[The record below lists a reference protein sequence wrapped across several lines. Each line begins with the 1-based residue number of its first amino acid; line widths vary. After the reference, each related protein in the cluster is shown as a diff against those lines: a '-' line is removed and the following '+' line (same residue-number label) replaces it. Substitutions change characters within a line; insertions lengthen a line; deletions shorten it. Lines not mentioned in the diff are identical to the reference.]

1 MSSIAIFQCCLTG
14 GAGTVGELSSRL
26 KVRPY
31 TDKDLV
37 EEAVR
42 KYGGDPAKVQKLL
55 AGKVSVFNKFT
66 LDKEKAMAIFR
77 SILASKLEAPGN
89 HLFFGL
95 HPVLISQDIKEV
107 LKVLVVDSKESRIQR
122 GIKEG
127 LSEKQSKEK
136 VRVHDVK
143 AVTLTDFLFK
153 KDAYDASLF
162 DLVIP
167 LENCNHLEISEE
179 IMKYF
184 QSSSLLRTKQSQQA
198 IADMK
203 LEAAVSLKLLNN
215 GHNLRVSVHD
225 GEVTI
230 TVSNSLFNLKKLED
244 DLRQLVQPIDGI
256 LELHFDEIKTH
267 EANIYR
273 QQKFE
278 LPSRVLFVDDEKDFV
293 HTVSERL
300 INRNVGTFPV
310 YDGEMALDIVE
321 NDPPDV
327 MVLDLKMPG
336 IHGTE
341 VLKKVKQIK
350 PDIEVIILTGHGSI
364 KDEQLCMELG
374 AFAYLTKPIDIELLT
389 ETIRA
394 ANQKIQTE
402 NESDQIMAA

>member
-14 GAGTVGELSSRL
+14 GAGTVGELSARL

-31 TDKDLV
+31 TDKDLI

-42 KYGGDPAKVQKLL
+42 RYGGDPVKVQKLL

-66 LDKEKAMAIFR
+66 LDKEKALAIFR
-77 SILASKLEAPGN
+77 IILAEKLESAGN
-89 HLFFGL
+89 GLFFGL
-95 HPVLISQDIKEV
+95 HPVLISQEIKEI
-107 LKVLVVDSKESRIQR
+107 LKVVVVDNKESRIQR

-127 LSEKQSKEK
+127 LSEKQAREK
-136 VRVHDVK
+136 VRGHDIK

-167 LENCNHLEISEE
+167 LENRNHLEVSEE

-184 QSSSLLRTKQSQQA
+184 QSSSLIRTKQSQQA

-203 LEAAVSLKLLNN
+203 LEAVVSLKLLNN
-215 GHNLRVSVHD
+215 GHNLPIIAKNN
-225 GEVTI
+225 EITI
-230 TVSNSLFNLKKLED
+230 TVSNSLFNLKKLEEE
-244 DLRQLVQPIDGI
+244 LKHLVDQVDGVKK
-256 LELHFDEIKTH
+256 LHFDEIKTH

-310 YDGEMALDIVE
+310 YDGEMALDMVE

-336 IHGTE
+336 IHGIE
-341 VLKKVKQIK
+341 VLKRVKEAK
-350 PDIEVIILTGHGSI
+350 PNIEVIILTGHGSI
-364 KDEQLCMELG
+364 KDEKLCMDLG
-374 AFAYLTKPIDIELLT
+374 AFAYLTKPVDIELLT

-394 ANQKIQTE
+394 ANQKLRSGQDSE
-402 NESDQIMAA
+402 QIMAA

>member
-1 MSSIAIFQCCLTG
+1 MSSIAIFQCSLTG
-14 GAGTVGELSSRL
+14 GAGTVGELSTRL

-37 EEAVR
+37 EEAAR
-42 KYGGDPAKVQKLL
+42 RYGGEAAKVQKLL

-66 LDKEKAMAIFR
+66 LDKEKALAMFR
-77 SILASKLEAPGN
+77 IILAEKLEESGN
-89 HLFFGL
+89 QLFFGL
-95 HPVLISQDIKEV
+95 HPILISDDIKEV
-107 LKVLVVDSKESRIQR
+107 LKVLVVDNKESRMMR
-122 GIKEG
+122 GMKQG
-127 LSEKQSKEK
+127 LTEKQARER
-136 VRVHDVK
+136 VRGHDIN
-143 AVTLTDFLFK
+143 AVSLTDFLFK

-167 LENCNHLEISEE
+167 LENRDHLEISEE

-184 QSSSLLRTKQSQQA
+184 QSSSLIRTKQSLQA
-198 IADMK
+198 IYDMK
-203 LEAAVSLKLLNN
+203 LSAQVTLKLLNN
-215 GHNLRVSVHD
+215 GHNLQVAARK
-225 GEVTI
+225 GAVTV

-244 DLRQLVQPIDGI
+244 
-256 LELHFDEIKTH
+256 ELKQIIQQVKGVEELLFDEIKTH
-267 EANIYR
+267 EANVYR

-310 YDGEMALDIVE
+310 YDGEMALDMVE

-341 VLKKVKQIK
+341 VLKKVKELK
-350 PDIEVIILTGHGSI
+350 PNIEVIILTGHGSM
-364 KDEQLCMELG
+364 KDEKFCMELG
-374 AFAYLTKPIDIELLT
+374 AFAYLTKPVDIELLT

-394 ANQKIQTE
+394 ANEKIRLE
-402 NESDQIMAA
+402 NMSEQPVAA